1 MTAKADILLEGTY
14 LYFQNDNNYSQENF
28 KLVHLPNPESFHF
41 YAEILSRIENGEF
54 LKIMV
59 RFEMNQHMVANFVRV
74 EKSIGNKYALETYKL
89 DTNSF
94 ELKYSFQTTQ
104 KTQEFKRT
112 VGAKHF
118 LTSPAFCTS
127 AIFTQTKKIDSVG
140 RTPVSLMTS
149 KNDWTYEGP
158 PEEKTLYAEF
168 KTRDFSEMKLN
179 GNNLSAQHLCLYQFD
194 SNHTPP
200 EAPVDIYLSKHFG
213 VPYQMNYGDQK
224 IVIKNLKKLSL

>member
-14 LYFQNDNNYSQENF
+14 LYFQKENNYSQENF
-28 KLVHLPNPESFHF
+28 KLVHLPNLNSFHF

-59 RFEMNQHMVANFVRV
+59 RFEMNQKMLPNFVRI

-89 DTNSF
+89 DTNCG
-94 ELKYSFQTTQ
+94 ELRYSFQTPQ
-104 KTQEFKRT
+104 KIQEFKRSLGT
-112 VGAKHF
+112 KHF

-127 AIFTQTKKIDSVG
+127 TIFTQTKKIDSIG
-140 RTPVSLMTS
+140 RTPVTLIGS

-158 PEEKTLYAEF
+158 PEERMIYAEF
-168 KTRDFSEMKLN
+168 KTKEFAETKLN
-179 GNNLSAQHLCLYQFD
+179 GGTLSALHLCLYQHD

-200 EAPVDIYLSKHFG
+200 ETPVDVYLSKYFG
-213 VPYQMNYGDQK
+213 VPYQMNYGDHR
-224 IVIKNLKKLSL
+224 IVIKTLKKLSL